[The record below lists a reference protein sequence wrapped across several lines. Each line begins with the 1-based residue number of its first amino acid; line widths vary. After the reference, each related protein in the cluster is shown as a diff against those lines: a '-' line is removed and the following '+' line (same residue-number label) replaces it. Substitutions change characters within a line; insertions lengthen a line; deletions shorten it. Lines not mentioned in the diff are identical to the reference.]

1 MGPTVNH
8 GVFDIPYL
16 SNLFDHVRDSQ
27 SQDYCIPIYNPFEKK
42 SNLINKHEHVDLLLS
57 RFIVKI
63 EFFL

>member
-27 SQDYCIPIYNPFEKK
+27 SQDYCIPIYLSSKKNP
-42 SNLINKHEHVDLLLS
+42 ILLTNMNMYAS
-57 RFIVKI
+57 RFIAKI